1 MHEWIEGFEEYEAV
15 LVCTNE
21 LPAWEADAAMR
32 AFAIYQWTDATT
44 AGDDASLRHNE
55 FGTIIRYD
63 GGVLAIDFGHGSLND
78 ALPDLFLALHA
89 LGWRGSEVYHP
100 ASSINDLLADMGR
113 AIPASLDFDVQ
124 PARIKQAISES
135 SEGQMFINGVNRLN
149 GNAAEIPS
157 NKENE
162 NATILET
169 FRDLGAE
176 TDMSTSPSSLHKGVV
191 NLIDDDTDEDEG
203 GDHVVVQQFT
213 GNQQSENMRPVIH
226 DFDETPIIPD
236 LTTITNLSYYP
247 ESLDVDL
254 ASEEELTTE
263 KLGSS
268 GELDQY
274 SEISETPSSPLLT
287 HEESNDNFDYG
298 VADETVEVIK
308 TESTHIVDLSNTQ
321 KINQAV
327 ITNEII
333 PAEPIAENHLTLVT
347 DGEPPKAIKVG
358 KSVFCFD
365 LPSYPLTREDIQKIV
380 MDYQIPANKV
390 THIIPGALNAPVRWD
405 FLGEIDLDYPWL
417 IENLVDL
424 MMPNADRQLISSIF
438 LAVIKEKPLTGLR
451 DVLMFA
457 GKEQEEMAQMLN
469 VVSPA
474 AEMLLKHAA
483 SRDYLNK
490 TIDVLVERLGALALT
505 PSGQSFVDLLPS
517 HDELSKEL
525 QENFTVR
532 EVMLSANARLFVV
545 HVDVLDS
552 KFVSNITE
560 SLQYVATL
568 HSESK
573 RYCMDETIVTD
584 VTEDVVSNQEAAIA
598 QINTEVCNL
607 LGPLLEQ
614 LQKLGVSIPQTDQ
627 TN

>member
-55 FGTIIRYD
+55 FGTIIRHD

-100 ASSINDLLADMGR
+100 ASSLNDLLADMGR

-135 SEGQMFINGVNRLN
+135 SEGQMFINGANRLN
-149 GNAAEIPS
+149 GNAAEIPN
-157 NKENE
+157 NKEHD

-176 TDMSTSPSSLHKGVV
+176 ADIATSPPSLHKGVV
-191 NLIDDDTDEDEG
+191 NLIDDDLEED
-203 GDHVVVQQFT
+203 GDHVVVQQFIP
-213 GNQQSENMRPVIH
+213 NQQAENIRPVIH

-236 LTTITNLSYYP
+236 LTTSESLSYYP
-247 ESLDVDL
+247 QPLDDDFAPEAQL
-254 ASEEELTTE
+254 TAENDGYSGEINQYSKTTE
-263 KLGSS
+263 PL
-268 GELDQY
+268 
-274 SEISETPSSPLLT
+274 SSPQFA
-287 HEESNDNFDYG
+287 HEESNENFDYG
-298 VADETVEVIK
+298 VADEVIDVIK
-308 TESTHIVDLSNTQ
+308 PEPSNIVDSLDTQ
-321 KINQAV
+321 VNNQTE
-327 ITNEII
+327 ITNKII
-333 PAEPIAENHLTLVT
+333 SVDPVTENHLTIVT
-347 DGEPPKAIKVG
+347 EGKSPKLIKVG
-358 KSVFCFD
+358 KSVFCFN
-365 LPSYPLTREDIQKIV
+365 LPNDPLTNDDIQKIA
-380 MDYQIPANKV
+380 MDYQISPNKL
-390 THIIPGALNAPVRWD
+390 THIIPGALKAAVRWD

-438 LAVIKEKPLTGLR
+438 LAVIKDKPFTGLR

-457 GKEQEEMAQMLN
+457 GKEQEDMAQMLN
-469 VVSPA
+469 AVSPA
-474 AEMLLKHAA
+474 AELLLKQAV
-483 SRDYLNK
+483 SRGYLNK
-490 TIDVLVERLGALALT
+490 TLDALVEHLGAIALA
-505 PSGQSFVDLLPS
+505 PSGQSFVDLLS
-517 HDELSKEL
+517 GQDELSQDP

-552 KFVSNITE
+552 QFVRNITE
-560 SLQYVATL
+560 SLQYIATL

-573 RYCMDETIVTD
+573 RYCMDETTVTNIVNEA
-584 VTEDVVSNQEAAIA
+584 VANQEAVPA
-598 QINTEVCNL
+598 QINPEVSNL
-607 LGPLLEQ
+607 LGSLLEQ
-614 LQKLGVSIPQTDQ
+614 LQKLGVSVPQTDQ